1 MDKKHFE
8 GTLVLERLA
17 AIRTIDEFFNAV
29 DSDNFKMVNLLLR
42 EAKVDPKTILT
53 IIKKMNTSDQDY

>member
-17 AIRTIDEFFNAV
+17 AIGTIDEFFNAV